1 MEGRLGEGAETAER
15 EIGAEEL
22 VQLEARTD
30 HHCFGCGR
38 LNPQGLR
45 LTFYRAV
52 EDDGVWARFIPGQVH
67 EGFPGMAHGG
77 IISTLLDEAMAWAI
91 SSRGIW
97 AVTGTM
103 TVAYRRPV
111 EIGVPIRASGRLVED
126 RGRKLALAGELR
138 REGDGLL
145 LAEAT
150 ATFVRVP
157 EDRARA
163 WQDRYLG

>member
-1 MEGRLGEGAETAER
+1 MGMADATAES
-15 EIGAEEL
+15 GAAEAPER
-22 VQLEARTD
+22 LEARDD

-38 LNPQGLR
+38 LNPQGLG
-45 LTFYRAV
+45 LTFYRTG
-52 EDDGVWARFIPGQVH
+52 EGEGVWAPFTPAQVH

-77 IISTLLDEAMAWAI
+77 IISALLDEAMAWAI

-103 TVAYRRPV
+103 TVAYRKPV
-111 EIGVPIRASGRLVED
+111 ATGVPIRASGRLVED
-126 RGRKLALAGELR
+126 RGRKLLLAAELL
-138 REGDGLL
+138 READGLL

-157 EDRARA
+157 EERAQA
-163 WQDRYLG
+163 WQERYLGAEAR

>member
-1 MEGRLGEGAETAER
+1 MADGTVESGNGEGQER
-15 EIGAEEL
+15 
-22 VQLEARTD
+22 LEARDD

-38 LNPQGLR
+38 LNPQGLG
-45 LTFYRAV
+45 LTFFRAS
-52 EDDGVWARFIPGQVH
+52 EGEGVWAPFKPAQVH

-77 IISTLLDEAMAWAI
+77 IISALLDEAMAWAI

-103 TVAYRRPV
+103 TVTYRKPV
-111 EIGVPIRASGRLVED
+111 ETGAPIRASGRLVED
-126 RGRKLALAGELR
+126 RGRKLLLAGELR
-138 REGDGLL
+138 REVDGLL

-157 EDRARA
+157 EERARA
-163 WQDRYLG
+163 WQERYLGAETG

>member
-1 MEGRLGEGAETAER
+1 MADAMAGTETGMEEPERLA
-15 EIGAEEL
+15 
-22 VQLEARTD
+22 ARDD

-38 LNPQGLR
+38 LNPQGLG
-45 LTFYRAV
+45 LTFFRAAGD
-52 EDDGVWARFIPGQVH
+52 EGVWAPFTPAQVH

-77 IISTLLDEAMAWAI
+77 IISALLDEAMAWAI

-103 TVAYRRPV
+103 TVSYRRPV
-111 EIGVPIRASGRLVED
+111 ETGVPIRARGRLVED

-138 REGDGLL
+138 READGLL

-157 EDRARA
+157 EERARA
-163 WQDRYLG
+163 WQERYLGAGAER